1 MLRDF
6 WVSLCRVWYL
16 VFPRLCAA
24 CGSALLDG
32 EDTICTS
39 CRWDMPLTSYW
50 NHHENYVV
58 ELFAARFPFKE
69 ASALMFF
76 RRDSDFRAMIHR
88 MKYASRPDI
97 AVAMGEIYGRYLR
110 ESPLYDDVQVV
121 IPVPLHWTKRVKR
134 GYNQSEQFA
143 TGIALSM
150 GVSVENGAVGRCRKT
165 RTQAHLHDNQ
175 QRADNVEGAFVV
187 RCPEKLRG
195 MNVLIVDDVIT
206 TGATIEAC
214 AEAIARAD
222 VDAIINIGAL
232 AVVRSS
238 KRP

>member
-1 MLRDF
+1 
-6 WVSLCRVWYL
+6 
-16 VFPRLCAA
+16 
-24 CGSALLDG
+24 
-32 EDTICTS
+32 
-39 CRWDMPLTSYW
+39 MPLTSYW

-76 RRDSDFRAMIHR
+76 RRDSDFRSMIHR

-97 AVAMGEIYGRYLR
+97 AVSMGEVYGRYLR
-110 ESPLYDDVQVV
+110 ASALYSDVQVV
-121 IPVPLHWTKRVKR
+121 VPVPLHWTKRMKR

-143 TGIALSM
+143 FGIALSM
-150 GVSVENGAVGRCRKT
+150 GVSVESGAVQRCRKT
-165 RTQAHLHDNQ
+165 RTQAHLRDNQ
-175 QRADNVEGAFVV
+175 QRADNVEDAFVV

-195 MNVLIVDDVIT
+195 LRILVVDDVIT

-214 AEAIARAD
+214 AEAIVRAD
-222 VDAIINIGAL
+222 VGTTINIGAL